1 MASVPA
7 VPEFRDADQCR
18 QHGLEIIRPKPR
30 RLGDLNRPHDTRMP
44 AEGASLR
51 ATHRDLVGGSAPS
64 LTKLSVRDLWPSP
77 SGRASHEASP
87 RPCISAAASS
97 SSPGPPGSS
106 RATPV
111 RETPAL
117 SSSSGASS
125 RASPGSLA
133 LSAAT
138 RASPAHKLSLAEAS
152 MTREQED
159 QQHDEG
165 FSPDPNFSVYRDSAS
180 NTDCGS
186 LSKSSSDG
194 DPVVSRRKPLAR
206 LKSRRRNIL
215 SFPLNPEDPRLG
227 TRRHDLYAG
236 GSSSDENRSSGHA
249 SMSDGGQSSYA
260 SSTSPPTYLDF
271 ARATPSATPLTK
283 SLHNVPGHLKAV
295 PEDDRVPITSVS
307 ASRLCR
313 RSQPSSSSS
322 AHGRRGY
329 RSSSGGYELHDN
341 SSANLDDIRQAVEQ
355 LAARTQQGSSGGGCG
370 GYSTSTYSSDAEPG
384 GGNGVRR
391 LMRHSSLETIATNI
405 TSAEEFVWVDNLQ
418 SRLVEM
424 QRPPWT
430 NHDVLRVLQSGRL
443 REQRRKISME
453 VVPRLSFLLQR
464 PLVRVAREAQ
474 RLSRPLGVCGK
485 RQVSGALCIVLSPAL
500 AESCVSACHRAAA
513 MYTSSSCD
521 QLRLGKSAR
530 AGLQLPVGRFQRWA
544 CDARLA
550 PCVHEYGALYLT
562 AAAENLLEE
571 LVLRCLEP
579 GATLTAAALEA
590 AIASSGELWGLFQPF
605 AHLNAGRTATGA
617 MSMPRWPQQP
627 SNGRGQ
633 GPEAQ
638 QPQNQQSG
646 QQPPKDDHHR
656 AASCAT
662 ADAHEQSFL
671 TTCVGSIA
679 ELSELLGAV
688 TQLYRSRTGSQRPPL
703 SWGPGAVHA
712 LYHYMRCSQLE
723 HAEHGSSRR
732 SAGPELIYE
741 RPYQVLPPL
750 VEWVRVAHAHAEY
763 RRSSLVDQDD
773 VMQAARL
780 LLPGVDC
787 PVRAIGELHE
797 ERLLRR
803 PTSAS
808 GVDDIQSQDWA
819 RQLQTELAFRL
830 LSLCGQPGAG
840 AGVISQALALLPAS
854 TRLDTRDQ
862 RGLTPLMLAC
872 ARGDEAAA
880 RMLVQAGADVHAE
893 APLCTPQCPLAIPE
907 VQGWTAL
914 TFATTQGM
922 VSTVRI
928 LLEKGAN
935 VEGSAAPNEE
945 KVTET
950 PLQLAVAF
958 SHLEL
963 IGLLLSYGAKPFCAT
978 PFLDAQSYGGAHPRG
993 CYGAAA
999 VAAAHGR
1006 RSALRRLLAHRALPE
1021 ADDQGDVLSLHE
1033 ILAEGAAPG
1042 TTDRRTVKSNKVPN
1056 PDEGL
1061 EGGGQQSQQRKAGQP
1076 LSKAHIKALQEAMYQ
1091 SAENGYLEVTLDL
1104 RSIGVPW
1111 TLHCWMQTL
1120 TMAHEQ
1126 QLENTIDELLQDF
1139 LHVWPED
1146 CSTQFVED
1154 CLPLLFSI
1162 FRHSKN
1168 EGTTLLLADIFS
1180 VCYGEDSIKEIRD
1193 VSLSGGARIDP
1204 KYVNNPEMS
1213 DVQFRVEGRAFYAH
1227 KIILVNASPRFKSM
1241 LASKSA
1247 EGTTPVVQ
1255 INDIRYDIFQLV
1267 MQYLYK
1273 GGCEDFDIDQ
1283 NDVLEL
1289 LTAATFFQLDGL
1301 VRFCE
1306 ARCSKCVDLD
1316 NVVATYVHAKVYNA
1330 VQLLEYCQ
1338 GFLLQNLVALL
1349 SYDDGVRKLL
1359 FGKRL
1364 HNHDVLSGLL
1374 LTLQARVKQRVAM
1387 SKSLAGK
1394 RASTGHD
1401 AKMRLTVPNK

>member
-51 ATHRDLVGGSAPS
+51 ASHRDLVGGSAPS
-64 LTKLSVRDLWPSP
+64 LNKLSVRDLWPSP
-77 SGRASHEASP
+77 SGRSSHEASP
-87 RPCISAAASS
+87 RPCLSA
-97 SSPGPPGSS
+97 SSPGPPGSN

-111 RETPAL
+111 RDTTPGL
-117 SSSSGASS
+117 CGGGGGGS

-133 LSAAT
+133 LSAAAT
-138 RASPAHKLSLAEAS
+138 RVSPAHNKLSLPEAA
-152 MTREQED
+152 MTREQDD
-159 QQHDEG
+159 QLLHDEG

-227 TRRHDLYAG
+227 MRRHDLYAG

-271 ARATPSATPLTK
+271 ARGTPSATPLTK

-295 PEDDRVPITSVS
+295 PEDDRVPTSSIS

-322 AHGRRGY
+322 SHGRRGY
-329 RSSSGGYELHDN
+329 RSSSGGGYELHDA
-341 SSANLDDIRQAVEQ
+341 SSANLDDIRLAVEQ
-355 LAARTQQGSSGGGCG
+355 LAARTQQGSCSGGG

-384 GGNGVRR
+384 GGTGVRR

-418 SRLVEM
+418 ARLVEM
-424 QRPPWT
+424 QRAPWT

-443 REQRRKISME
+443 RDQRRKISME

-485 RQVSGALCIVLSPAL
+485 RQVSGALCVVLSPAL

-513 MYTSSSCD
+513 MYTSSSSD

-590 AIASSGELWGLFQPF
+590 AIAGSGELWGLFQPF

-617 MSMPRWPQQP
+617 LSVPRWPHQQPGSRSPESQQPGHQQP
-627 SNGRGQ
+627 S
-633 GPEAQ
+633 
-638 QPQNQQSG
+638 
-646 QQPPKDDHHR
+646 KDEHHR
-656 AASCAT
+656 GSSCST
-662 ADAHEQSFL
+662 SDAHEQSLL
-671 TTCVGSIA
+671 TTCVGSTA
-679 ELSELLGAV
+679 ELSELLGTV
-688 TQLYRSRTGSQRPPL
+688 TQLYRGRTGSQRPPL

-763 RRSSLVDQDD
+763 RRSPLVDQDD

-797 ERLLRR
+797 ERLLLRR
-803 PTSAS
+803 SGSALSS
-808 GVDDIQSQDWA
+808 GGDESPPQDWA

-830 LSLCGQPGAG
+830 LSLCGQQGAG
-840 AGVISQALALLPAS
+840 GASVVSQALPLLPSAS
-854 TRLDTRDQ
+854 RLDTRDQ

-880 RMLVQAGADVHAE
+880 RLLVQAGADIHAE

-922 VSTVRI
+922 VSTVRMF
-928 LLEKGAN
+928 LEKGAN
-935 VEGSAAPNEE
+935 VEGSGAPNEE

-963 IGLLLSYGAKPFCAT
+963 IGVLLSYGAKPFCAT

-1042 TTDRRTVKSNKVPN
+1042 TTDRRTAARHNKASTA
-1056 PDEGL
+1056 DETL
-1061 EGGGQQSQQRKAGQP
+1061 ENGGEQALQQKAGQP
-1076 LSKAHIKALQEAMYQ
+1076 LSKAHVKALQEAMYQ

-1146 CSTQFVED
+1146 CSTQFVDD

-1193 VSLSGGARIDP
+1193 VSLAGGARIDP

-1227 KIILVNASPRFKSM
+1227 KIILVNASPRFKAM
-1241 LASKSA
+1241 LATKSA
-1247 EGTTPVVQ
+1247 EGSTPVVQ

-1374 LTLQARVKQRVAM
+1374 LTLQARVKQRVAL
-1387 SKSLAGK
+1387 SKVLAGK
-1394 RASTGHD
+1394 RAAHD
-1401 AKMRLTVPNK
+1401 AKMRLVGPTK